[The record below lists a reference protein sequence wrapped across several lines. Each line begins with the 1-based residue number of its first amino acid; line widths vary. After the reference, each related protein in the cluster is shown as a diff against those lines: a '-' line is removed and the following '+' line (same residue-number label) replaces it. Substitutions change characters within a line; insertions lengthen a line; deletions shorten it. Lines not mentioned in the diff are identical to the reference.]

1 MTLSTY
7 STTESI
13 SAWNRGWPMVRLSKR
28 AADRASLTMDAKAS
42 RTIANQMSQQGLV
55 LLQERFTR
63 LATASTPEEVQ
74 AIYFD
79 IRQKAE
85 AIDYTRE
92 VP

>member
-7 STTESI
+7 STTDSI
-13 SAWNRGWPMVRLSKR
+13 SAWKRGWPMVRLSKR
-28 AADRASLTMDAKAS
+28 AADRASLTVAPTAS
-42 RTIANQMSQQGLV
+42 HTIANQMSQQGLV